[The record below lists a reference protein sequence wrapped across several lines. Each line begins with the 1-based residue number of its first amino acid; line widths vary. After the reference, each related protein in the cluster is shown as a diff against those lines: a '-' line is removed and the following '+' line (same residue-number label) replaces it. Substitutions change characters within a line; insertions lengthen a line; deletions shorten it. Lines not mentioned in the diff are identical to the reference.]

1 MRRSIG
7 PRPKPGPARRSRRS
21 YEWHRSRG
29 PALLAVAAMA
39 ATMTAATMT
48 PAGAASGA
56 TASTARS
63 GPVGSARVNG
73 PAQLS
78 ALFDNAGI
86 SDDAN
91 PAAADLDGDG
101 NSFSAESLAAVGWAP
116 GQVLGLG
123 DGAAVAVPNIAPG
136 QADNALASGQTF
148 GLSGSGAALDF
159 IVTATNGP
167 VGGSGTITYTDGSTQ
182 TYSLTAP
189 DWWTG
194 TTNLAAA
201 TQYRNNPGGRQVH
214 QVSLFDE
221 PVQLQSS
228 TTVASVTLPA
238 VGSTTVG
245 VGALHVFAA
254 AIAPVGGPTG
264 LSAHFNNVG
273 ISDNSDTGAG
283 SLDGEGDSF
292 SAEDLAAA
300 GWVPG
305 AVVTVNGTT
314 LAWPNVPAGQ
324 PDNVV
329 ADGQRFSLSGSGNG
343 LSFVLASTVGQT
355 TGSGTVT
362 YTDGSTQTYS
372 LTVPDWYVGATDSM
386 SVQMSDW
393 NTAGGTQSA
402 PVKLYTDTVP
412 LNPTK
417 NVASVT
423 LPTVSAQPGPST
435 AAMHV
440 FAATVRPV
448 AGTWTGT
455 WAAAM
460 DDGLVN
466 GPWTNRTLRMVE
478 HTSVGGSAVRIRL
491 DNDFATS
498 PVVIGHATIAVQ
510 SSASSATATPV
521 TLTFN
526 GNQQVTIPAGSQAES
541 DGIGFTVPPDTN
553 LLVSLFLPGP
563 VQLAPYHSLGMQDMY
578 STADQAG
585 DQTADVADYPV
596 NNTFGFWTLLSGI
609 DVESPGSAGTVV
621 AFGDSI
627 TDGVGSDVDGNDRWP
642 NDLARRILGQSQY
655 PQYGVL
661 DEGISGNRV
670 VNDDFNGTAGSGTG
684 GIAAVVRAD
693 RDIFAQANVKT
704 LIILEGINDIKS
716 GATADQVISGLEQI
730 AAEAHAYGI
739 RVIVATITP
748 FGGYSGYT
756 AAYEAVRE
764 NVNSF
769 IRANGGVFDDV
780 VDFDATVRDPSNP
793 TAMLPAYDSGDHL
806 HPSAAGYQA
815 MANAINLAELQG

>member
-1 MRRSIG
+1 M
-7 PRPKPGPARRSRRS
+7 
-21 YEWHRSRG
+21 
-29 PALLAVAAMA
+29 ALAAATTMAVAGLV
-39 ATMTAATMT
+39 
-48 PAGAASGA
+48 GAASAPSAAGAVAPGGA
-56 TASTARS
+56 TTPAALS
-63 GPVGSARVNG
+63 GPIGSSSVNA
-73 PAQLS
+73 PKQLS

-101 NSFSAESLAAVGWAP
+101 NSFSAEALASVGWAP
-116 GQVLGLG
+116 GQVLTLA
-123 DGAAVAVPNIAPG
+123 DGASAQAPNIPPG
-136 QADNALASGQTF
+136 QADNVLAAGQSV
-148 GLSGSGAALDF
+148 GLTGSGAALDF
-159 IVTATNGP
+159 IVTSTNGP
-167 VGGSGTITYTDGSTQ
+167 VGGSGTVTYTDGSTQ
-182 TYSLTAP
+182 TYTLTAP

-201 TQYRNNPGGRQVH
+201 TQYRNNPGGAQAH

-221 PVQLQSS
+221 SVALNSS
-228 TTVASVTLPA
+228 KTVASVTLPN
-238 VGSTTVG
+238 VGTGTVG
-245 VGALHVFAA
+245 VAALHVFAL
-254 AIAPVGGPTG
+254 AIAPAGGPTG
-264 LSAHFNNVG
+264 LSAYFDNVG

-283 SLDGEGDSF
+283 ALDGEGDSF

-305 AVVTVNGTT
+305 AVVTANDTT
-314 LAWPNVPAGQ
+314 LTWPNVPSGE

-329 ADGQRFSLSGSGNG
+329 ADGQRFSLSGSGDG
-343 LSFVLASTVGQT
+343 LSFVLASTNGGT
-355 TGSGTVT
+355 SGTGTIT
-362 YTDGSTQTYS
+362 YTDGSTQTYT
-372 LTVPDWYVGATDSM
+372 LTVPDWYVGATDTM
-386 SVQMSDW
+386 SLQMSDW
-393 NTAGGTQSA
+393 NTPSGTASA

-412 LNPTK
+412 LNPAK

-423 LPTVSAQPGPST
+423 LPAISAQATGGVV
-435 AAMHV
+435 AMHV
-440 FAATVRPV
+440 FAASVRPA

-455 WAAAM
+455 WAAAL

-478 HTSVGGSAVRIRL
+478 HTSAGGSAVRIRL
-491 DNDFATS
+491 DNDFATA
-498 PVVIGHATIAVQ
+498 PVLIAHATIAVQ

-526 GNQQVTIPAGSQAES
+526 GTQEVTIPAGGQAES
-541 DGIGFTVPPDTN
+541 DGVGFTVPPDTN

-563 VQLAPYHSLGMQDMY
+563 VNLAPFHSLGQQDMY

-585 DQTADVADYPV
+585 DQTADVANYPV

-642 NDLARRILGQSQY
+642 NDLARRILDQSQY

-670 VNDDFNGTAGSGTG
+670 VSDDFNGTAGSGTG
-684 GIAAVVRAD
+684 GIAAVARTD
-693 RDIFAQANVKT
+693 RDVFAQSNVKA
-704 LIILEGINDIKS
+704 LIVLEGINDIKS
-716 GATADQVISGLEQI
+716 GATAAQVISGLEQI
-730 AAEAHAYGI
+730 AAAAHAYGI
-739 RVIVATITP
+739 RVIVGTITP

-769 IRANGGVFDDV
+769 IRSNGGVFDGV

-793 TAMLPAYDSGDHL
+793 TAMLAAYDSGDHL

-815 MANAINLAELQG
+815 MANAISLAQL

>member
-1 MRRSIG
+1 MRRPTGS
-7 PRPKPGPARRSRRS
+7 RPQRRSP
-21 YEWHRSRG
+21 HRSRTVA
-29 PALLAVAAMA
+29 PVTAAVIAVAGLVGAPSAPSA
-39 ATMTAATMT
+39 AGVVAPGGTTTSAAL
-48 PAGAASGA
+48 
-56 TASTARS
+56 S
-63 GPVGSARVNG
+63 GPVGSSSLDGAE
-73 PAQLS
+73 QLS

-101 NSFSAESLAAVGWAP
+101 NSFSAEALAAVGWAP
-116 GQVLGLG
+116 GQVLALA
-123 DGAAVAVPNIAPG
+123 DGASARVPNIPPG
-136 QADNALASGQTF
+136 QADNVLAAGQSVD
-148 GLSGSGAALDF
+148 LSGSGAALDF
-159 IVTATNGP
+159 VVAGTDGP

-182 TYSLTAP
+182 TYTLTAP

-194 TTNLAAA
+194 TTGVAAA
-201 TQYRNNPGGRQVH
+201 TQYRNNPGGTQVH

-228 TTVASVTLPA
+228 KTVASVTLPD
-238 VGSTTVG
+238 VGTGTAG
-245 VGALHVFAA
+245 VAAMHVFAA
-254 AIAPVGGPTG
+254 AFAPAGGPTG
-264 LSAHFNNVG
+264 LSAYFDNVG
-273 ISDNSDTGAG
+273 VSDDSDTGAAD
-283 SLDGEGDSF
+283 LDGEGDSF
-292 SAEDLAAA
+292 SAEDLAAD

-305 AVVTVNGTT
+305 AVVTANDTT
-314 LAWPNVPAGQ
+314 LTWPNVPSGE

-329 ADGQRFSLSGSGNG
+329 SDGQAFSLSGSGNG
-343 LSFVLASTVGQT
+343 LSFILAGTNGGTS
-355 TGSGTVT
+355 GSGEIT
-362 YTDGSTQTYS
+362 YTDGSTQTYTLS
-372 LTVPDWYVGATDSM
+372 VPDWYVGATDTM
-386 SVQMSDW
+386 SIQMSDW
-393 NTAGGTQSA
+393 NTPGGTAGA

-412 LNPTK
+412 LNPSK

-423 LPTVSAQPGPST
+423 LPTISAQAAESV

-440 FAATVRPV
+440 FAAAVRPA

-455 WAAAM
+455 WAAAL

-478 HTSVGGSAVRIRL
+478 HTSAGGSAVRIGL
-491 DNDFATS
+491 DNDFATA
-498 PVVIGHATIAVQ
+498 PVLIAHATIAVQ
-510 SSASSATATPV
+510 SSASSAAATPV
-521 TLTFN
+521 ALTFN
-526 GNQQVTIPAGSQAES
+526 GNQEVTIPAGGQAES
-541 DGIGFTVPPDTN
+541 DGVGFTVPPDTN

-563 VQLAPYHSLGMQDMY
+563 VELAPFHSLGMQDMY

-585 DQTADVADYPV
+585 DQTMDVADYPV

-609 DVESPGSAGTVV
+609 DVESPGSAGTIV

-670 VNDDFNGTAGSGTG
+670 VSDDFNGTAGSGTG
-684 GIAAVVRAD
+684 GIAAVARAD
-693 RDIFAQANVKT
+693 RDVFAQSNVRT

-730 AAEAHAYGI
+730 AAQAHAYGI
-739 RVIVATITP
+739 RVIVGTITP

-764 NVNSF
+764 DVNSF
-769 IRANGGVFDDV
+769 IRGNGGVFDGV
-780 VDFDATVRDPSNP
+780 VDFDATIRDPSNP
-793 TAMLPAYDSGDHL
+793 TAMLAAYDSGDHL
-806 HPSAAGYQA
+806 HPNAAGYQA
-815 MANAINLAELQG
+815 MANAIDLSQLQG